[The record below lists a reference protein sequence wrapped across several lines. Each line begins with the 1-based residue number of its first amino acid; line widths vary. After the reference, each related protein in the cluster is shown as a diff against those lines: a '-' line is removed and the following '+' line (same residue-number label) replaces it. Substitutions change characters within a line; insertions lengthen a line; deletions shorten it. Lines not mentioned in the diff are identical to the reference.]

1 MTQRQDMHKIADHFG
16 PENQRFK
23 SIEECNE
30 YIDAVRKLQHAI
42 DLGEPPDVIATL
54 RLNVIEEAA
63 DAKLMLDQVIYQ
75 LKGESD
81 AKKMRQYKIE
91 RTLKRIET
99 NYYTKEI

>member
-99 NYYTKEI
+99 NYYGE

>member
-54 RLNVIEEAA
+54 RLNVIEEAT

-99 NYYTKEI
+99 NYYGE

>member
-1 MTQRQDMHKIADHFG
+1 MHKIADHFG
-16 PENQRFK
+16 PENQRYK

-42 DLGEPPDVIATL
+42 DLGKPPDVIATL

-99 NYYTKEI
+99 NYYGE